1 MLKCSPIRLEGLT
14 MKYIYWFVGLLLG
27 LALIL
32 VGLPQIASERVEVV
46 DLHTTDVDGE
56 AVNTRL
62 WIVDDGGYQYLR
74 VGADGSGWFSRLQ
87 ANSKFQV
94 TRNGTTASYT
104 AVLREDKAD
113 TINQLMQTKYTWGD
127 SVMATMVGG
136 REGAIPV
143 ELHPSD

>member
-1 MLKCSPIRLEGLT
+1 
-14 MKYIYWFVGLLLG
+14 MKTVYWLAGILLG
-27 LALIL
+27 LAFIL
-32 VGLPQIASERVEVV
+32 VGIPQIASERVEVV
-46 DLHTTDVDGE
+46 DLHTTDVGGE

-87 ANSKFQV
+87 ANGKFQV
-94 TRNGTTASYT
+94 TRNDTTASYT

-113 TINQLMQTKYTWGD
+113 TINQLMQTKYGWGD
-127 SVMATMVGG
+127 SVMAAMVGG

>member
-1 MLKCSPIRLEGLT
+1 MKITYWLAGVLLVLT
-14 MKYIYWFVGLLLG
+14 FILLG
-27 LALIL
+27 I
-32 VGLPQIASERVEVV
+32 PQIASERVEVV
-46 DLHTTDVDGE
+46 DLYTTDVDGE
-56 AVNTRL
+56 AVSTRL

-87 ANSKFQV
+87 ANGIFQV

-104 AVLREDKAD
+104 AVLREDKSDA
-113 TINQLMQTKYTWGD
+113 INQLMQAKYTWGD
-127 SVMATMVGG
+127 SVMAAMVGS

>member
-1 MLKCSPIRLEGLT
+1 
-14 MKYIYWFVGLLLG
+14 MKTVYWLAGILLV
-27 LALIL
+27 LAFIL
-32 VGLPQIASERVEVV
+32 VGIPQIASERVEVV
-46 DLHTTDVDGE
+46 DLHTTDVGGE

-87 ANSKFQV
+87 ANGKFQV

-136 REGAIPV
+136 REGAIAV
-143 ELHPSD
+143 ELHPSI

>member
-1 MLKCSPIRLEGLT
+1 
-14 MKYIYWFVGLLLG
+14 MKTIYWLAGILLVLT
-27 LALIL
+27 LIL

-87 ANSKFQV
+87 ANGKFQV

-127 SVMATMVGG
+127 SVMAAMVGG

>member
-1 MLKCSPIRLEGLT
+1 
-14 MKYIYWFVGLLLG
+14 MKYIYWFAGLLLG
-27 LALIL
+27 LAFIL

-74 VGADGSGWFSRLQ
+74 VGADGSGWFSRLR
-87 ANSKFQV
+87 ANGKFQV
-94 TRNGTTASYT
+94 TRNGTTSSYT

-113 TINQLMQTKYTWGD
+113 TINQLMQTKYSWGD
-127 SVMATMVGG
+127 SVMAAMVGG

>member
-1 MLKCSPIRLEGLT
+1 
-14 MKYIYWFVGLLLG
+14 MKTVYWLAGILLG
-27 LALIL
+27 LAFIL
-32 VGLPQIASERVEVV
+32 VGIPQIASERVEVV
-46 DLHTTDVDGE
+46 NLHTTDVDGE

-74 VGADGSGWFSRLQ
+74 VGADGSGWFSQLQ
-87 ANSKFQV
+87 ANGEFQV

-143 ELHPSD
+143 ELHPWH

>member
-1 MLKCSPIRLEGLT
+1 
-14 MKYIYWFVGLLLG
+14 MKTVYWLAGILLG
-27 LALIL
+27 LAFIL
-32 VGLPQIASERVEVV
+32 VGIPIIASERVEVV
-46 DLHTTDVDGE
+46 DLHTTDVGGE

-87 ANSKFQV
+87 ANGKFQV
-94 TRNGTTASYT
+94 TRNDTTASYT

-113 TINQLMQTKYTWGD
+113 TINQLMQTKYGWGD
-127 SVMATMVGG
+127 SVMAAMVGG

>member
-1 MLKCSPIRLEGLT
+1 MKITYWLAGVLLVLT
-14 MKYIYWFVGLLLG
+14 F
-27 LALIL
+27 IL
-32 VGLPQIASERVEVV
+32 VGIPQIASERVEVV
-46 DLHTTDVDGE
+46 DLYTTDVDGE
-56 AVNTRL
+56 AVSTRL

-87 ANSKFQV
+87 ANGNFQV

-104 AVLREDKAD
+104 AVLREDKSDA
-113 TINQLMQTKYTWGD
+113 INQLMQAKYTWGD
-127 SVMATMVGG
+127 SVMAAMVGS

>member
-1 MLKCSPIRLEGLT
+1 
-14 MKYIYWFVGLLLG
+14 MKTVYWLAGILLG
-27 LALIL
+27 LAFIL
-32 VGLPQIASERVEVV
+32 VGIPQIASERVEVV

-87 ANSKFQV
+87 ANGKFQV

-104 AVLREDKAD
+104 AILREDKAD
-113 TINQLMQTKYTWGD
+113 TINQLMRTKYTWGD
-127 SVMATMVGG
+127 SVIAAMVGG
-136 REGAIPV
+136 RERAIPV
-143 ELHPSD
+143 ELHPSN

>member
-1 MLKCSPIRLEGLT
+1 
-14 MKYIYWFVGLLLG
+14 MKTVYLLAGILLG
-27 LALIL
+27 LAFIL
-32 VGLPQIASERVEVV
+32 VGIPQIASERVEVV
-46 DLHTTDVDGE
+46 DLHTTDVGGE

-87 ANSKFQV
+87 ANGKFQV
-94 TRNGTTASYT
+94 TRNGTTTSYT
-104 AVLREDKAD
+104 AVLREHKAD

-127 SVMATMVGG
+127 SVMAALVGG

-143 ELHPSD
+143 ELHPLD

>member
-1 MLKCSPIRLEGLT
+1 
-14 MKYIYWFVGLLLG
+14 MKTVYWLAGILLG
-27 LALIL
+27 LAFIL
-32 VGLPQIASERVEVV
+32 VGIPQIASERVEVV

-74 VGADGSGWFSRLQ
+74 VGADGSGWFSQLQ
-87 ANSKFQV
+87 ANGEFQV

-127 SVMATMVGG
+127 SVMATMIGG